1 MKKIRIGIA
10 IILAILFL
18 LSGKCQAQQE
28 TKLVVVSS
36 NETIEVGEEIEIGIA
51 VENLNMAACEITLNW
66 DTSKLEW
73 ISQKK
78 DNIHVVDN
86 RIQYIWYDSKGGSMP
101 KTGEFVRFRFRSKEA
116 GNVSFSAEGTL
127 YDGTGNEFTV
137 LSEETRVEIQEQVTT
152 LPAEPEVEDTQREIN
167 TNLETLAI
175 EDTLLYPPFM
185 ASQTSYTAKIGNAQT
200 TVKLLAIPEQ
210 ESAIVAIEG
219 NENLQEGNNS
229 ITVRVT
235 APSGAKKEYK
245 IQVYKRNV
253 EEEAAYE
260 EEQAQMIEKVKEAY
274 EIEKLSTSHAS
285 EKMPTEQKTE
295 EEQKEKYWQGF
306 VIILIGTMLGVG
318 WYVLEMRKK
327 KKKKI

>member
-116 GNVSFSAEGTL
+116 GNVSFSAE
-127 YDGTGNEFTV
+127 E
-137 LSEETRVEIQEQVTT
+137 
-152 LPAEPEVEDTQREIN
+152 
-167 TNLETLAI
+167 
-175 EDTLLYPPFM
+175 PFM
-185 ASQTSYTAKIGNAQT
+185 TEREMNLQCYPKKQEWKSRS
-200 TVKLLAIPEQ
+200 KLLHCQ
-210 ESAIVAIEG
+210 Q
-219 NENLQEGNNS
+219 N
-229 ITVRVT
+229 
-235 APSGAKKEYK
+235 
-245 IQVYKRNV
+245 
-253 EEEAAYE
+253 
-260 EEQAQMIEKVKEAY
+260 
-274 EIEKLSTSHAS
+274 
-285 EKMPTEQKTE
+285 QK
-295 EEQKEKYWQGF
+295 
-306 VIILIGTMLGVG
+306 
-318 WYVLEMRKK
+318 
-327 KKKKI
+327 

>member
-1 MKKIRIGIA
+1 M
-10 IILAILFL
+10 
-18 LSGKCQAQQE
+18 LSIVA
-28 TKLVVVSS
+28 
-36 NETIEVGEEIEIGIA
+36 
-51 VENLNMAACEITLNW
+51 
-66 DTSKLEW
+66 
-73 ISQKK
+73 
-78 DNIHVVDN
+78 
-86 RIQYIWYDSKGGSMP
+86 
-101 KTGEFVRFRFRSKEA
+101 
-116 GNVSFSAEGTL
+116 
-127 YDGTGNEFTV
+127 
-137 LSEETRVEIQEQVTT
+137 T

-185 ASQTSYTAKIGNAQT
+185 ASQTSYTAEIGNAQT